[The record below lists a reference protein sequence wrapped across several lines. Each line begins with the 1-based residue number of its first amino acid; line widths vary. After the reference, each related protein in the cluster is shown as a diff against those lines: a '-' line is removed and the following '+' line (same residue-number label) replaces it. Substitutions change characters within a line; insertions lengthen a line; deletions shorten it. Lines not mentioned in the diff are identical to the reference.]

1 MAEGNGTQ
9 LASKIEAAAKRA
21 RKLQKD
27 KDLIDLIN
35 ELDNLRKESASYNGE
50 IARVCPSTLQAQ
62 IDILVGMFRQLQMN
76 AKTTETALLNLVNF
90 VDRLPNGEFR
100 KKLID
105 DSDEGEDGGPEL
117 NDGILPQQTIDTTPD
132 VSAGPQS
139 AVLNNSPLPES
150 LSDYYRKDFNNGA
163 LFREARESSAFSFD
177 RITGDLDKAGIQGVA
192 PFEIAN
198 KNMTASFPM
207 SAQSLQESN
216 QDNVGNAV
224 ASSFGKMNESA
235 QHTSTKATLDLSSIA
250 MNLPGS
256 AGDISGSAAASMP
269 LSESMCGGGHIV
281 DTMWNTDEKIAA
293 KSTPS
298 VESGI
303 GFDIDV
309 GDLNIVND

>member
-9 LASKIEAAAKRA
+9 LASKIEAAAKKA

-139 AVLNNSPLPES
+139 AVLNNNPLPES

-177 RITGDLDKAGIQGVA
+177 
-192 PFEIAN
+192 
-198 KNMTASFPM
+198 
-207 SAQSLQESN
+207 
-216 QDNVGNAV
+216 
-224 ASSFGKMNESA
+224 
-235 QHTSTKATLDLSSIA
+235 
-250 MNLPGS
+250 
-256 AGDISGSAAASMP
+256 
-269 LSESMCGGGHIV
+269 
-281 DTMWNTDEKIAA
+281 
-293 KSTPS
+293 
-298 VESGI
+298 
-303 GFDIDV
+303 
-309 GDLNIVND
+309 

>member
-132 VSAGPQS
+132 VSAGPQY
-139 AVLNNSPLPES
+139 AVSNNNPLPQS
-150 LSDYYRKDFNNGA
+150 LFYCYRKDFNNGA

-224 ASSFGKMNESA
+224 ASSFGKMNEST
-235 QHTSTKATLDLSSIA
+235 QYTSAKATLDLSSIA

-281 DTMWNTDEKIAA
+281 DTMWNTDEKITA

>member
-9 LASKIEAAAKRA
+9 LASKIEAAAKKA

-50 IARVCPSTLQAQ
+50 IARVCPTTLQSQ
-62 IDILVGMFRQLQMN
+62 IDVLVGIFRQLQMN

-105 DSDEGEDGGPEL
+105 DSDEGEDGGPDL

-139 AVLNNSPLPES
+139 AVLDNNSYSES
-150 LSDYYRKDFNNGA
+150 LSDYYKRDFNNGA
-163 LFREARESSAFSFD
+163 TFREARESSAFSFNK
-177 RITGDLDKAGIQGVA
+177 IAGDLDRAGVQGVA

-198 KNMTASFPM
+198 KNMSASFPM
-207 SAQSLQESN
+207 SAQSLHEAN

-224 ASSFGKMNESA
+224 ASSFGKMNESHQSA
-235 QHTSTKATLDLSSIA
+235 PASLNMNSILSS
-250 MNLPGS
+250 LPGS

-269 LSESMCGGGHIV
+269 LNESMCGGGHIV

-298 VESGI
+298 IESGL
-303 GFDIDV
+303 GSAFDVSVD
-309 GDLNIVND
+309 DLNIIND

>member
-139 AVLNNSPLPES
+139 AVLNNNPLPES

-198 KNMTASFPM
+198 KNMAASFPM

-216 QDNVGNAV
+216 QGNVGNAV
-224 ASSFGKMNESA
+224 ASSFGKMNEST
-235 QHTSTKATLDLSSIA
+235 QYTSAKATLDLSSIA

-281 DTMWNTDEKIAA
+281 DTMWNTDEKITA

>member
-9 LASKIEAAAKRA
+9 LASKIEAAAKKA

-62 IDILVGMFRQLQMN
+62 IDTLVGMFRQLQMN

-139 AVLNNSPLPES
+139 AVLNNNIPES
-150 LSDYYRKDFNNGA
+150 LTDYYKKDFNNGA
-163 LFREARESSAFSFD
+163 LFREARESSAFSFNK
-177 RITGDLDKAGIQGVA
+177 IAGDLDNAGIQGII
-192 PFEIAN
+192 PFEMAN
-198 KNMTASFPM
+198 KNVNSSFPM
-207 SAQSLQESN
+207 SAQSLEEN
-216 QDNVGNAV
+216 YQDTNVGNAV
-224 ASSFGKMNESA
+224 AASLGRMNESA
-235 QHTSTKATLDLSSIA
+235 PRSAPASLDLGSIVNSLPSTAGDVSGGNNSGRMNESIVSVVDNMWNSDQQITAKENSIA
-250 MNLPGS
+250 
-256 AGDISGSAAASMP
+256 SG
-269 LSESMCGGGHIV
+269 LGG
-281 DTMWNTDEKIAA
+281 N
-293 KSTPS
+293 
-298 VESGI
+298 
-303 GFDIDV
+303 FDIDPSEFSV
-309 GDLNIVND
+309 VND

>member
-9 LASKIEAAAKRA
+9 LASKIEAAAKKA

-76 AKTTETALLNLVNF
+76 AKTTENALINLVNF

-105 DSDEGEDGGPEL
+105 DSDEGEDGGPDL

-139 AVLNNSPLPES
+139 AVLDNNPLPES
-150 LSDYYRKDFNNGA
+150 LSDYYKKDFNNGA
-163 LFREARESSAFSFD
+163 AFREARESSAFSFNK
-177 RITGDLDKAGIQGVA
+177 IAGDLDNAGIQGVI
-192 PFEIAN
+192 PFDMAN
-198 KNMTASFPM
+198 KNINSSFPM

-224 ASSFGKMNESA
+224 AASFGKRNESTQYTPA
-235 QHTSTKATLDLSSIA
+235 KGALNLSSIA
-250 MNLPGS
+250 MSLPGG
-256 AGDISGSAAASMP
+256 AGDISGANNSGR
-269 LSESMCGGGHIV
+269 LNEGIV
-281 DTMWNTDEKIAA
+281 SVVDNIWNSNQKITA
-293 KSTPS
+293 KENSI
-298 VESGI
+298 ESGL
-303 GFDIDV
+303 GNFDIDLSE
-309 GDLNIVND
+309 LNIVED

>member
-177 RITGDLDKAGIQGVA
+177 KITGDLDKAGIQGVA

-224 ASSFGKMNESA
+224 ASSFGKMNEST
-235 QHTSTKATLDLSSIA
+235 QYTSAKATLDLSSIA

-256 AGDISGSAAASMP
+256 AGDISDSATASMP

-293 KSTPS
+293 KSTSS